1 MEGDKVVLRD
11 RHSLCGFVIM
21 GGPTLAP
28 SLLRSFTGTHTLPAL
43 EKSEMAPFIQR
54 SLATRVLPPC

>member
-21 GGPTLAP
+21 GGPI
-28 SLLRSFTGTHTLPAL
+28 FG
-43 EKSEMAPFIQR
+43 PFAVAF
-54 SLATRVLPPC
+54 LYG